1 MLVTLL
7 TRLLVAHLVRVLG
20 LVLRFVGCSDS
31 SNFLSL
37 LGYLHG
43 LYLHGLFHWLHAQLD
58 YYNHHYQYYHYYNQH
73 HHHYY
78 YFYYYYYYYCTPSGR
93 REAPLGGTC
102 SWPAASIC
110 SRNRSGESWQQTI
123 KLPHRW
129 PRVELA
135 VAD

>member
-1 MLVTLL
+1 ML
-7 TRLLVAHLVRVLG
+7 RI
-20 LVLRFVGCSDS
+20 VGCSGS

-110 SRNRSGESWQQTI
+110 SRNRSGEGWQQAI

-129 PRVELA
+129 LRVEPA
-135 VAD
+135 AAD